1 MNYIYLVENS
11 SAERGF
17 NRTVTGYKMVRNK
30 PEYVGKDD
38 RQNSAA
44 WVGAYGVACKIISAK
59 HGHKMA
65 DGYSLKNKN
74 IKSRSKSEL

>member
-1 MNYIYLVENS
+1 MNYIYRLDAS
-11 SAERGF
+11 SSVRGF
-17 NRTVTGYKMVRNK
+17 NRTVTVYKMVRNK

-44 WVGAYGVACKIISAK
+44 WVGAYAVACKIISNE

-65 DGYSLKNKN
+65 DGYSLKNKSIN
-74 IKSRSKSEL
+74 VWSV

>member
-1 MNYIYLVENS
+1 MNYIYKEEHS
-11 SAERGF
+11 SIQKGF
-17 NRTVTGYKMVRNK
+17 NRTVTVYKIVRNK

-38 RQNSAA
+38 RLNSAA
-44 WVGAYGVACKIISAK
+44 WVGGYATACKIISAE

-74 IKSRSKSEL
+74 INVWGV

>member
-11 SAERGF
+11 SSERRF
-17 NRTVTGYKMVRNK
+17 NRTVTVYKIVRNK
-30 PEYVGKDD
+30 PEYVGMDE

-44 WVGAYGVACKIISAK
+44 WTGAYAVACKIISDE

-65 DGYSLKNKN
+65 DSYSLKNKN
-74 IKSRSKSEL
+74 INIWSV

>member
-1 MNYIYLVENS
+1 MNYIFLVENS

-17 NRTVTGYKMVRNK
+17 NRTVTVYKIVRNK

-38 RQNSAA
+38 KQNSAA
-44 WVGAYGVACKIISAK
+44 WVGGYAVACKIISAE

-65 DGYSLKNKN
+65 DSYSLKNKSIN
-74 IKSRSKSEL
+74 LWSV

>member
-1 MNYIYLVENS
+1 MNYIYLLENS

-17 NRTVTGYKMVRNK
+17 NRTVTVYKIVRNK

-38 RQNSAA
+38 KQNSAA
-44 WVGAYGVACKIISAK
+44 WTGGYSVACNIISAE

-65 DGYSLKNKN
+65 DSYSLKNKSIN
-74 IKSRSKSEL
+74 VWSV